1 MKKAGVKKIIA
12 VFVSAAMWGSLLS
25 GCGAAPGTG
34 NTSIGAEESKKTLVI
49 GSGQSAGTLDPIK
62 AYNGWYPVRY
72 GICQTL
78 TKMND
83 DYSIT
88 GWLTENDYSSNE
100 DNTV

>member
-12 VFVSAAMWGSLLS
+12 VFISAALCGSLLS
-25 GCGAAPGTG
+25 GCGAEAGTG
-34 NTSIGAEESKKTLVI
+34 KTSTGAAEGKKTLVI

-72 GICQTL
+72 GITQTI

-83 DYSIT
+83 D
-88 GWLTENDYSSNE
+88 
-100 DNTV
+100 